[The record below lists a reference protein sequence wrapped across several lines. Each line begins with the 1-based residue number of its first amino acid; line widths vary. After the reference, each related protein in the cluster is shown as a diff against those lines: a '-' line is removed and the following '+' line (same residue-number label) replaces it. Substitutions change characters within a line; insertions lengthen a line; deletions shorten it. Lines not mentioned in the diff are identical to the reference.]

1 MDYFDQVAE
10 EWDDLR
16 AGYFDE
22 RVREAAIEEAG
33 LSPEMVVADVG
44 TGTGFMIQGLAP
56 LMRKVYGFDASAEML
71 KVAARK
77 LEGFNNVE
85 LHQADGLSLPLED
98 ESLDAIFANM
108 YLHHIPEPPL
118 ALKEMARLLK
128 RGGKLILT
136 DLDQHDQE
144 WMREEMADF
153 WLGFDR
159 IQIDNWLREAGFEEV
174 AIECAPT
181 SCCTDS
187 PEGEKVSITIFIA
200 RGMKAE

>member
-10 EWDDLR
+10 EWDHLR

-22 RVREAAIEEAG
+22 TVREAAIEQAG
-33 LSPEMVVADVG
+33 LFPEIVVADVG

-56 LMRKVYGFDASAEML
+56 LVKRVYGFDASAEML
-71 KVAARK
+71 KVAARN
-77 LEGFNNVE
+77 LEGFDNVE
-85 LHQADGLSLPLED
+85 LRQADGLSLPLED
-98 ESLDAIFANM
+98 SSLDAIFANM
-108 YLHHIPEPPL
+108 YLHHIPEPPS

-144 WMREEMADF
+144 WIREEMADF

-159 IQIDNWLREAGFEEV
+159 RQIDNWLREAGFEKV

-187 PEGEKVSITIFIA
+187 PEGEEVSISIFIA
-200 RGMKAE
+200 RGTKTL

>member
-1 MDYFDQVAE
+1 M
-10 EWDDLR
+10 
-16 AGYFDE
+16 
-22 RVREAAIEEAG
+22 
-33 LSPEMVVADVG
+33 
-44 TGTGFMIQGLAP
+44 
-56 LMRKVYGFDASAEML
+56 
-71 KVAARK
+71 
-77 LEGFNNVE
+77 
-85 LHQADGLSLPLED
+85 
-98 ESLDAIFANM
+98 
-108 YLHHIPEPPL
+108 

-200 RGMKAE
+200 QGTKAE